1 MRLSV
6 FARRSFGLSQDKLLP
21 KQSHSSLQGDC
32 FAHFIRS
39 QRREGVGFVFH
50 SSYLLCLF
58 SRLCKEFK
66 RRSNLLINEPAGNRV
81 PNQKCVATSATTL
94 TAFTEAFVVFL
105 RYNVRYKQGLVFT
118 RLCEAFLRLGSGQA
132 FAEAISFKFAG
143 DCFAYFIRS
152 QRRG

>member
-58 SRLCKEFK
+58 SRLCKELK
-66 RRSNLLINEPAGNRV
+66 RRSNLLINESAGNRV

-105 RYNVRYKQGLVFT
+105 RYNVRYKHGLVFT
-118 RLCEAFLRLGSGQA
+118 RLCEASFCRSKLILTNSEIA
-132 FAEAISFKFAG
+132 SLISFARKDG
-143 DCFAYFIRS
+143 RES
-152 QRRG
+152 QTSR